1 MYMYMYT
8 YMYTTVAVHR
18 QDSMRL
24 AGTNAVLYTCT
35 CTLYIITGT
44 ATNLLAKD
52 MYELY
57 LHVADY

>member
-1 MYMYMYT
+1 MYM

-35 CTLYIITGT
+35 CILYIITGT
-44 ATNLLAKD
+44 ATNYLLAKD

-57 LHVADY
+57 LHVAGY